1 MQHYEFYHF
10 IANKVPSFSRTGGLL
25 FDYSNQPPPE
35 NSPGGLQPVGDD
47 QLLEGADKDY
57 SETKVVDR
65 RWFEKNKH
73 IYPASLWHEYEPGKE
88 FEEKMTSTRRDAQ
101 GNTFFF

>member
-1 MQHYEFYHF
+1 
-10 IANKVPSFSRTGGLL
+10 VPSFSRAGGLL
-25 FDYSNQPPPE
+25 FDYSSKPPVSDSNKATDDPL
-35 NSPGGLQPVGDD
+35 SRPSDD
-47 QLLEGADKDY
+47 QLEGADKDS

-65 RWFEKNKH
+65 RWYEKNKH